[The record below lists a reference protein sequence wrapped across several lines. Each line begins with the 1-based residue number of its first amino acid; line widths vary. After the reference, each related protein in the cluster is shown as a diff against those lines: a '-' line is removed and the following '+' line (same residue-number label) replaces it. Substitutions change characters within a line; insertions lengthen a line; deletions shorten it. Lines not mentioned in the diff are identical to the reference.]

1 MAKKILVSIITP
13 VLNSIDYIEQCIR
26 SVLSQDYPYIE
37 HVFIDGGS
45 TDGTLEVLMKYQKQ
59 YPEKIVVFSDS
70 RLNKGAGE
78 AWNVGW
84 KIAKG
89 DIFGWL
95 GADDFYEPDAISTVV
110 KFFQENPDAYFVF
123 GDCNV
128 INNKGEISTYP
139 RKNYDLKTLI
149 NTKNFIPTPSAFYK
163 REVIEKVGLM
173 DTSVTGG
180 DWDYWVRVGK
190 LFTLHYIP
198 KTLSN
203 FRVHHQ
209 SISGNKNAL
218 RMYIYDDFKIS
229 RRYGGRL
236 FSLRA
241 LLYYIMVAIDHSGLF
256 KDILYTI
263 FLKMLYVFSQRH
275 RIKNRI
281 KKFTHSINNNAKN

>member
-1 MAKKILVSIITP
+1 MKKEPLVSIITP
-13 VLNSIDYIEQCIR
+13 VLNGIKYLRQCVE
-26 SVLSQDYPYIE
+26 SVLNQNYPYIE

-45 TDGTLEVLMKYQKQ
+45 TDGTLELLKEYQKK
-59 YPEKIVVFSDS
+59 YPEKIVVFSDPK
-70 RLNKGAGE
+70 LNKGAGE

-95 GADDFYEPDAISTVV
+95 GADDFYEPGAISTVV

-128 INNKGEISTYP
+128 VNEKGEVLSTYP
-139 RKNYDLKTLI
+139 KRNYDLKTLI
-149 NTKNFIPTPSAFYK
+149 NTKNFIPTTSAFYRK
-163 REVIEKVGLM
+163 EVIKKVGPM

-198 KTLSN
+198 KILSN
-203 FRVHHQ
+203 FRVHQ
-209 SISGNKNAL
+209 KSVSGKRNAI

-229 RRYGGRL
+229 RRHGGSL
-236 FSLRA
+236 FSRRA
-241 LLYYIMVAIDHSGLF
+241 ILYYIMVIIDHLGPLKDFFYLLF
-256 KDILYTI
+256 SKI
-263 FLKMLYVFSQRH
+263 F
-275 RIKNRI
+275 NRI
-281 KKFTHSINNNAKN
+281 AQRRWSKKVA